1 MGDLPTL
8 SIMLLVKVTRHDDGG
23 GNRVEH
29 REDADSDHQLFQFV
43 SLSAALF
50 NDASDPKQRHKSSQ
64 QEHGA
69 NE

>member
-1 MGDLPTL
+1 MGDFPTL

-29 REDADSDHQLFQFV
+29 REDPDSDHQLFQLI
-43 SLSAALF
+43 SLGATLF
-50 NDASDPKQRHKSSQ
+50 NDAPDPKQRHKSSQ
-64 QEHGA
+64 EKHGA